1 MPKQKTISSVVVRK
15 TFGICL
21 SLSLFLSLVSPS
33 LAAPPTKSDTTP
45 GETVMSDSSDD
56 GTVDPSLLVK
66 PEAPIA
72 AAVKKTR
79 AQLQAE
85 EQAAEADAVK
95 ALAIETNHAL
105 EHLNL
110 AQHYQHRFNYK
121 MAELELES
129 TIMYAPEMKSA
140 HRDYCL
146 VSVLCGHP
154 LRALAE
160 FMMVVGLGDPVALS
174 AEERA
179 ELTARGAKV
188 HYRDGLKLAKI
199 KNWKDATGE
208 FDAALLY
215 SPDNAAIVRSLAFCL
230 ASKGDFEAA
239 EAQYNRS
246 FSIDNSDP
254 YTHAD
259 FAYILSEHGDNARAM
274 DQLNDAIKIDPKV
287 AALHIDMAW
296 MAESK
301 GELAKAETEFRQAI
315 ELSPKHAILWSHLGR
330 VEERLGKAND
340 AEHAYNEAL
349 ALDPSQDDAR
359 KHLDELKRGE
369 SNKEQSAPS
378 VQSKSSS

>member
-1 MPKQKTISSVVVRK
+1 MPKQTTISTIVARK

-21 SLSLFLSLVSPS
+21 SLSLLFSIVSPS
-33 LAAPPTKSDTTP
+33 LAVPAAKPGTTSSDK
-45 GETVMSDSSDD
+45 VMSDSTDD
-56 GTVDPSLLVK
+56 GSVAPALVVEPSK
-66 PEAPIA
+66 PVIV
-72 AAVKKTR
+72 VKKTR
-79 AQLQAE
+79 AQRQAE
-85 EQAAEADAVK
+85 EEAAAADAAK
-95 ALAIETNHAL
+95 SAAIETNHAL

-110 AQHYQHRFNYK
+110 AQHYQHRFNFK
-121 MAELELES
+121 MAELELET

-146 VSVLCGHP
+146 VSFLCGHP
-154 LRALAE
+154 LRSLAE
-160 FMMVVGLGDPVALS
+160 FMMVVGLGDPVPLT
-174 AEERA
+174 AEERT
-179 ELTARGAKV
+179 ELTACGAKT
-188 HYRDGLKLAKI
+188 HYRQGLKFAHD

-274 DQLNDAIKIDPKV
+274 DQLNDAIKIDPNV

-330 VEERLGKAND
+330 VEERLGKASD
-340 AEHAYNEAL
+340 AKTAYTEAL

-359 KHLDELKRGE
+359 KRLDELKRSD
-369 SNKEQSAPS
+369 SNKEPS
-378 VQSKSSS
+378 SPAVQPKSSS

>member
-1 MPKQKTISSVVVRK
+1 MPKQQIISSIVARK

-21 SLSLFLSLVSPS
+21 SLSLLFSIVSPS
-33 LAAPPTKSDTTP
+33 LAAPAANPDTTTS
-45 GETVMSDSSDD
+45 GTVMSDSTDD
-56 GTVDPSLLVK
+56 GKIDPSLLVK
-66 PEAPIA
+66 PEAP
-72 AAVKKTR
+72 AVVARKTR

-85 EQAAEADAVK
+85 EEAAAAEAAK
-95 ALAIETNHAL
+95 AAAIETNHAL
-105 EHLNL
+105 EHLDL
-110 AQHYQHRFNYK
+110 AHHYQHRFNFK
-121 MAELELES
+121 MSELELET

-146 VSVLCGHP
+146 VSLLCGHP

-160 FMMVVGLGDPVALS
+160 FMMVVGLGDPVPLTAD
-174 AEERA
+174 ERT

-188 HYRDGLKLAKI
+188 HYRYGLKLAHD

-208 FDAALLY
+208 FNAALLY

-259 FAYILSEHGDNARAM
+259 FAFILSEHGDSAKAM
-274 DQLNDAIKIDPKV
+274 DQLSDAIKIDPKV

-330 VEERLGKAND
+330 VEERLGKASD
-340 AEHAYNEAL
+340 ARTAYTEAL

-359 KHLDELKRGE
+359 KRLDELKRGD
-369 SNKEQSAPS
+369 STKGQSAPS
-378 VQSKSSS
+378 EQPKSSS

>member
-1 MPKQKTISSVVVRK
+1 MPKQKISSTIVARK

-21 SLSLFLSLVSPS
+21 SLSLLFSIVSPG
-33 LAAPPTKSDTTP
+33 LAAPADKTDTTA
-45 GETVMSDSSDD
+45 GETVLSDSTDD
-56 GTVDPSLLVK
+56 GKIDPSLLVK
-66 PEAPIA
+66 PAAP
-72 AAVKKTR
+72 AVVARKTR

-85 EQAAEADAVK
+85 GDAAAADAAK
-95 ALAIETNHAL
+95 TAAIETNHAL

-110 AQHYQHRFNYK
+110 AQHYQHRFNFK
-121 MAELELES
+121 MAELELET

-146 VSVLCGHP
+146 VSLICGHP
-154 LRALAE
+154 MRSVAE
-160 FMMVVGLGDPVALS
+160 FMMVVGLGDAVPLT
-174 AEERA
+174 AEERT
-179 ELTARGAKV
+179 ELTARGAKT
-188 HYRDGLKLAKI
+188 HYRQGLKLAHDKS
-199 KNWKDATGE
+199 WKDATGE

-215 SPDNAAIVRSLAFCL
+215 APDNAAIVRSLAFCL

-330 VEERLGKAND
+330 VEERLGKASD
-340 AEHAYNEAL
+340 AKTAYTEAL

-359 KHLDELKRGE
+359 KRLDELKRGDAT
-369 SNKEQSAPS
+369 KEQSVPS
-378 VQSKSSS
+378 VQTKSSS

>member
-1 MPKQKTISSVVVRK
+1 MPKQKTISTIVARK

-21 SLSLFLSLVSPS
+21 SLSLFFSIVSPS
-33 LAAPPTKSDTTP
+33 LAAPATKPDTTS
-45 GETVMSDSSDD
+45 GETVMSDSTDD
-56 GTVDPSLLVK
+56 GSVDQALVVEPSTPV
-66 PEAPIA
+66 I
-72 AAVKKTR
+72 VTKKSR

-85 EQAAEADAVK
+85 EEASAAAVQR
-95 ALAIETNHAL
+95 AIAIETNHAL

-110 AQHYQHRFNYK
+110 AQHYQHRFNFK
-121 MAELELES
+121 LAELELET
-129 TIMYAPEMKSA
+129 TIMYAPEMKAA

-146 VSVLCGHP
+146 VSLFCGHP
-154 LRALAE
+154 MRSLAE
-160 FMMVVGLGDPVALS
+160 FMMVVGLGDPVPLT
-174 AEERA
+174 AEERT

-188 HYRDGLKLAKI
+188 HYRQGLKLAHD

-246 FSIDNSDP
+246 FNIDNSDP

-259 FAYILSEHGDNARAM
+259 FAFILSEQGESAKAM

-340 AEHAYNEAL
+340 ARTAYTEAL

-359 KHLDELKRGE
+359 KRLDELKRGE
-369 SNKEQSAPS
+369 SPKGQSTPAEQP
-378 VQSKSSS
+378 KSSS